1 MTNNDVLREAI
12 STYGSDCQMDKAIE
26 EMAELTKA
34 LLKWRYATNRYERE
48 IIMESVNE
56 EMADVRIMM
65 NQLAMIFHNDAD
77 VDAWMDKKIERLEYR
92 LRKGKA

>member
-12 STYGSDCQMDKAIE
+12 SVYGSDCQMDKAIE

-34 LLKWRYATNRYERE
+34 LLKWRYATNRYEQE

-65 NQLAMIFHNDAD
+65 NQLAMMFHNDAD
-77 VDAWMDKKIERLEYR
+77 VDVWMDKKIERLEHR